1 MSELDAL
8 KERLAQLESQINRSR
23 RFTAFS
29 AILGAMAIAGMLYQ
43 WSKPAD
49 NNQAGKLA
57 PRLQAESFSLV
68 DAAGKVRGQWTV
80 TDKGP
85 AYMMA
90 DEKGVERVRIGVIE
104 QGPYVAL
111 QDSAGKLTR
120 LWMARFRMGLQCAS
134 WMNGGQFEGGCWS
147 TN

>member
-8 KERLAQLESQINRSR
+8 KVSLAQLENQMNPSR
-23 RFTAFS
+23 RLTAFS
-29 AILGAMAIAGMLYQ
+29 AILGAMAIAGLLYQ
-43 WSKPAD
+43 SSKPAD
-49 NNQAGKLA
+49 SNQAGKQKF
-57 PRLQAESFSLV
+57 QAESFSLV
-68 DAAGKVRGQWTV
+68 DAAGKVRSQWAV

-111 QDSAGKLTR
+111 QDSAGKLRVVMDGT
-120 LWMARFRMGLQCAS
+120 FPD
-134 WMNGGQFEGGCWS
+134 
-147 TN
+147 